1 MTKFFSHLDR
11 FKSICAFN
19 HSFFT
24 HIVAETMAHLFFD
37 RRSLSSALRATARLS
52 LAVTVLSMGSVL
64 PAHAQ
69 SYEMGVNAI
78 AANIPIAKPQLFVNS
93 NIGRDDLS
101 AGRNEATPFKTI
113 SYALSLAKP
122 GDIIQVSSGL
132 YTQQL
137 GETFPLVV
145 PQGVTLQG
153 SEFNQGSTVTV
164 MGGGRF
170 ASSWWG
176 SQDVSILAKSD
187 SQISGLTVT
196 NPNSRGTGIW
206 IEAANVSVRG
216 CTFTKSAR
224 EGVFA
229 AGKSNPTIE
238 NNLFVDNS
246 ANGLAMTGMSTGMV
260 RNNVFQKTG
269 FGIAVS
275 EKSFPQLVNNRVQD
289 NVDGIVV
296 SHSAT
301 PQLRGNVIE
310 GNRRDGLVAISSAQ
324 PDLGSTI
331 APGRNIFR
339 NNGRYAIYNAT
350 LKNTLVAEGNDIN
363 GRLQLSASG
372 PTGVDP
378 NALPE
383 LQAFIPGAAAQSQP
397 IAQPAVAA
405 PSAVA
410 IPAVSTAK
418 ASTRKMTLDSAKLRQ
433 ELAKAPTVQYKGKT
447 YILLENVKHL
457 TK

>member
-1 MTKFFSHLDR
+1 
-11 FKSICAFN
+11 
-19 HSFFT
+19 
-24 HIVAETMAHLFFD
+24 MAHLLVQQ
-37 RRSLSSALRATARLS
+37 RSILTALKATAHLG
-52 LAVTVLSMGSVL
+52 LAITVLSMGSVL
-64 PAHAQ
+64 PVHAQ

-78 AANIPIAKPQLFVNS
+78 AANIPTAKPQLFVNS
-93 NIGRDDLS
+93 NTGKDDLS

-113 SYALSLAKP
+113 SYALSQAKP
-122 GDIIQVSSGL
+122 GNIVQVSSGL
-132 YTQQL
+132 YTQEL

-153 SEFNQGSTVTV
+153 SEFNQGSTVVV

-176 SQDVSILAKSD
+176 SQDVSILAKAD
-187 SQISGLTVT
+187 SQIAGLTVT
-196 NPNSRGTGIW
+196 NPNSRGTGVW
-206 IEAANVSVRG
+206 IEAANVSVKG

-229 AGKSNPTIE
+229 AGKSNVAIE

-260 RNNVFQKTG
+260 RNNSFQKTG

-275 EKSFPQLVNNRVQD
+275 EKSSPQLVNNRVQD

-301 PQLRGNVIE
+301 PQLRGNIVE
-310 GNRRDGLVAISSAQ
+310 GNKRDGLVAISSAQ
-324 PDLGSTI
+324 PDLGSTT

-350 LKNTLVAEGNDIN
+350 SKNTFAVEGNDVN
-363 GRLQLSASG
+363 GKLQLSASG
-372 PTGVDP
+372 PTGVDQ

-383 LQAFIPGAAAQSQP
+383 LQASAPSNTQPVVQSAMVAP
-397 IAQPAVAA
+397 APAVAA
-405 PSAVA
+405 PVA
-410 IPAVSTAK
+410 PK
-418 ASTRKMTLDSAKLRQ
+418 ASAPKTAGSSDSAKFKQ
-433 ELAKAPTVQYKGKT
+433 ALAKAPKVQFKGKT
-447 YILLENVKHL
+447 YVLLENVMRL

>member
-1 MTKFFSHLDR
+1 
-11 FKSICAFN
+11 
-19 HSFFT
+19 
-24 HIVAETMAHLFFD
+24 MAHLLV
-37 RRSLSSALRATARLS
+37 RQRSISTLLKVTAHLGLAATI
-52 LAVTVLSMGSVL
+52 LSMGSVL
-64 PAHAQ
+64 PVHAQ
-69 SYEMGVNAI
+69 SFEMGVNAI
-78 AANIPIAKPQLFVNS
+78 AANIPASKPQLFVNS
-93 NIGRDDLS
+93 NVGKDSLS

-113 SYALSLAKP
+113 SYALSQAKP
-122 GDIIQVSSGL
+122 GDIVQVSSGL
-132 YTQQL
+132 YTQEL
-137 GETFPLVV
+137 GETFPIIV

-206 IEAANVSVRG
+206 IESANVTVRG

-238 NNLFVDNS
+238 NNSFIDNS

-260 RNNVFQKTG
+260 RNNLFQKTG

-275 EKSFPQLVNNRVQD
+275 EKSSPQLINNRVQD

-301 PQLRGNVIE
+301 PQLRGNIVE
-310 GNRRDGLVAISSAQ
+310 GNRRDGLVAISAAQ
-324 PDLGSTI
+324 PDLGSTS

-350 LKNTLVAEGNDIN
+350 LKNTFAVEGNDVN
-363 GRLQLSASG
+363 GKLQLSASG
-372 PTGVDP
+372 PTGVDQ
-378 NALPE
+378 NSLPE
-383 LQAFIPGAAAQSQP
+383 LQAFVPGTAVQPVAQPAAQSVS
-397 IAQPAVAA
+397 QPAVAVPA
-405 PSAVA
+405 VPSA
-410 IPAVSTAK
+410 K
-418 ASTRKMTLDSAKLRQ
+418 AATQKIALDSTKLKQ
-433 ELAKAPTVQYKGKT
+433 ALAKAPTIQYKGKT
-447 YILLENVKHL
+447 YVLLENVMRL

>member
-1 MTKFFSHLDR
+1 
-11 FKSICAFN
+11 
-19 HSFFT
+19 
-24 HIVAETMAHLFFD
+24 MAHLLSP
-37 RRSLSSALRATARLS
+37 RRSILTALKATAHLG

-64 PAHAQ
+64 PVHAQ

-78 AANIPIAKPQLFVNS
+78 AANIPTAKPQLFVNS
-93 NIGRDDLS
+93 NVGRDSLS

-113 SYALSLAKP
+113 SYALSQAKP
-122 GDIIQVSSGL
+122 GDIVQVASGL
-132 YTQQL
+132 YTQEL

-153 SEFNQGSTVTV
+153 SEFNRGSTVTV

-206 IEAANVSVRG
+206 IEAANVTVQG

-238 NNLFVDNS
+238 NNSFVDNS

-260 RNNVFQKTG
+260 RNNLFQKTG

-275 EKSFPQLVNNRVQD
+275 EKSSPQLINNRVQD

-301 PQLRGNVIE
+301 PQLRGNIVE
-310 GNRRDGLVAISSAQ
+310 GNRRDGLVAISAAQ
-324 PDLGSTI
+324 PDLGNTST
-331 APGRNIFR
+331 PGRNIFR

-350 LKNTLVAEGNDIN
+350 LKNTFAVEGNDVN
-363 GRLQLSASG
+363 GKLQLSASG
-372 PTGVDP
+372 PTGVDQ
-378 NALPE
+378 NSLPE
-383 LQAFIPGAAAQSQP
+383 LQAYAPSAAAQSVAQP
-397 IAQPAVAA
+397 VAQPAIAVLAV
-405 PSAVA
+405 PS
-410 IPAVSTAK
+410 AK
-418 ASTRKMTLDSAKLRQ
+418 ASTQKIALDSVKLKQ

-447 YILLENVKHL
+447 YVLLENVMRL

>member
-1 MTKFFSHLDR
+1 
-11 FKSICAFN
+11 
-19 HSFFT
+19 
-24 HIVAETMAHLFFD
+24 MAHLPVHS
-37 RRSLSSALRATARLS
+37 RSILTALKATTHLG
-52 LAVTVLSMGSVL
+52 LALTVLSMGLVL

-78 AANIPIAKPQLFVNS
+78 AANLPTAKPQFFVNS
-93 NIGRDDLS
+93 NTGRDDLS

-113 SYALSLAKP
+113 SYALHQAKA
-122 GDIIQVSSGL
+122 GDIVQISSGL
-132 YTQQL
+132 YTQEL

-153 SEFNQGSTVTV
+153 SEFNQGSNVTL

-176 SQDVSILAKSD
+176 SQDVSILAKSG

-206 IEAANVSVRG
+206 IEAPNVSVRG
-216 CTFTKSAR
+216 CTFTKNAR
-224 EGVFA
+224 EGVFV
-229 AGKSNPTIE
+229 AGKSNATIE
-238 NNLFVDNS
+238 NNSFIDNS

-260 RNNVFQKTG
+260 RNNLFQKTG

-275 EKSFPQLVNNRVQD
+275 EKSSPQLVNNRVQD

-301 PQLRGNVIE
+301 PQLRGNIVE
-310 GNRRDGLVAISSAQ
+310 GNKRDGLVVISAAL
-324 PDLGSTI
+324 PDLGSTS

-350 LKNTLVAEGNDIN
+350 LKNTFAVEGNDVS
-363 GRLQLSASG
+363 GKLQLSASG
-372 PTGVDP
+372 PTGVDQ
-378 NALPE
+378 NVLPE
-383 LQAFIPGAAAQSQP
+383 LQAFASSNTAAQPVVQP
-397 IAQPAVAA
+397 VAQPAVA
-405 PSAVA
+405 PISAAAV
-410 IPAVSTAK
+410 PAVSKAK
-418 ASTRKMTLDSAKLRQ
+418 ASAPKVALDSAKLQQ
-433 ELAKAPTVQYKGKT
+433 ELAKSPKIQYKGKT
-447 YILLENVKHL
+447 YVLLDNVMRL